1 MDILIFLSEFMVPL
15 TVFYI
20 VGSGILAKRPVFD
33 DFLDGAKE
41 GMRTV
46 AGVSSTLIGLCLR
59 TSNLDRIDDCGG
71 SIESFRDSGGIIRAS
86 EIPSRTLPYPG
97 SGNSDH
103 PGEDHI
109 QFRGCRS
116 DP

>member
-20 VGSGILAKRPVFD
+20 VGSGILAK
-33 DFLDGAKE
+33 
-41 GMRTV
+41 T
-46 AGVSSTLIGLCLR
+46 AGIRRFPGWCKRRNADSGGC
-59 TSNLDRIDDCGG
+59 TSNLDRTDDCGG

-86 EIPSRTLPYPG
+86 EIPSCTLPYPG

>member
-41 GMRTV
+41 GI
-46 AGVSSTLIGLCLR
+46 ADSGGC
-59 TSNLDRIDDCGG
+59 TSNLDRTDDCGG

-86 EIPSRTLPYPG
+86 EFPAALAISR
-97 SGNSDH
+97 
-103 PGEDHI
+103 
-109 QFRGCRS
+109 FR
-116 DP
+116 

>member
-46 AGVSSTLIGLCLR
+46 A
-59 TSNLDRIDDCGG
+59 DDIC
-71 SIESFRDSGGIIRAS
+71 
-86 EIPSRTLPYPG
+86 
-97 SGNSDH
+97 
-103 PGEDHI
+103 I
-109 QFRGCRS
+109 QVH
-116 DP
+116 

>member
-46 AGVSSTLIGLCLR
+46 ADVLPTLIGLM
-59 TSNLDRIDDCGG
+59 TAVGV
-71 SIESFRDSGGIIRAS
+71 FRAS

>member
-33 DFLDGAKE
+33 DFLYGAKE
-41 GMRTV
+41 GMQTV
-46 AGVSSTLIGLCLR
+46 VQVLPSLVGLM
-59 TSNLDRIDDCGG
+59 TASNLDRTDDCGG

-103 PGEDHI
+103 SGEDRI
-109 QFRGCRS
+109 QLSSRGA

>member
-46 AGVSSTLIGLCLR
+46 ADVLPTLIGLMTAVGVLR
-59 TSNLDRIDDCGG
+59 
-71 SIESFRDSGGIIRAS
+71 SFRDSGGIIRAS